1 MVYDACKPFDLKVI
15 FNFEILVALEV
26 NNTNNTSGIEMP
38 DRRNISSKHQ
48 LCIERTSIDESLLQY
63 PVVHIDASVLPT
75 VDYSAER
82 SIRKRM
88 IWPYQ
93 RAKITTEM

>member
-38 DRRNISSKHQ
+38 DRRNISIVS
-48 LCIERTSIDESLLQY
+48 TNY
-63 PVVHIDASVLPT
+63 V
-75 VDYSAER
+75 
-82 SIRKRM
+82 
-88 IWPYQ
+88 
-93 RAKITTEM
+93 